1 MTLYIKGETDI
12 HGLIRPDSGYGMD
25 DVSGFLCA
33 LTPSNEE
40 HRLNRNKHE
49 L

>member
-1 MTLYIKGETDI
+1 MS
-12 HGLIRPDSGYGMD
+12 LIRADARAQEANEHPASGHGRD

-33 LTPSNEE
+33 LTPSNGED
-40 HRLNRNKHE
+40 RLNRNKHE